1 MSTIRR
7 REKKQENNPNKHN
20 STGSFHPNR
29 DGAGFLSWCM
39 LGGWTGMLR
48 TPEYS
53 EEEEEHRIENS
64 KVLASSFQKHPG
76 VDVFRDGLKTER
88 VRRASPGFSVTF

>member
-48 TPEYS
+48 TPEHS

-64 KVLASSFQKHPG
+64 KVVSFKFPETSRSRRLPG
-76 VDVFRDGLKTER
+76 WIKNGESTE
-88 VRRASPGFSVTF
+88 SQSWL